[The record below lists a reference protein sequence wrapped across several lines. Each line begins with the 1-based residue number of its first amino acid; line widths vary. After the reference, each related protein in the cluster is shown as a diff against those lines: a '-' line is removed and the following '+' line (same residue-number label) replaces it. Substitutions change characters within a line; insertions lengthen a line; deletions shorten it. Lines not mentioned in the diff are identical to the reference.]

1 MVTVSLVRHGLVENP
16 RQVYYGRL
24 AGFGLAAA
32 GQAQAASAGRYLAAQ
47 PIAAVYHSPM
57 QRAAETAAILA
68 AQLPTLAPLIE
79 CAWLNEIHSP
89 HDGLPMAELE
99 RRNWDLYGDL
109 AAPYE
114 LPEAILT
121 RVLAFFDHAR
131 ANHAGQHVV
140 GVSHGDPIAFAV
152 LWANGY
158 PSTAKSQ
165 HALRNCGLPIG
176 YPVHAS
182 ISTFMLGDSVADGAL
197 GYSYHEP
204 G

>member
-1 MVTVSLVRHGLVENP
+1 VVTVSLVRHGLVENP

-32 GQAQAASAGRYLAAQ
+32 GRAQATAAGRFLTAQ

-57 QRAAETAAILA
+57 QRAAETAALLA
-68 AQLPTLAPLIE
+68 AQLPTPAPLIE
-79 CAWLNEIHSP
+79 CGLLNEIHSP
-89 HDGLPMAELE
+89 HDGLTMAEME
-99 RRNWDLYGDL
+99 RRNWDLYSDV
-109 AAPYE
+109 APPYE
-114 LPEAILT
+114 LPEAILA

-131 ANHAGQHVV
+131 AAHPGQHVI
-140 GVSHGDPIAFAV
+140 GVSHGDPIAFAI

-158 PSTAKSQ
+158 PATAKSRQ
-165 HALRNCGLPIG
+165 ALRDCGLPIG

-182 ISTFMLGDSVADGAL
+182 VSTFLLGDTAADGAL
-197 GYSYHEP
+197 DFSYHEP